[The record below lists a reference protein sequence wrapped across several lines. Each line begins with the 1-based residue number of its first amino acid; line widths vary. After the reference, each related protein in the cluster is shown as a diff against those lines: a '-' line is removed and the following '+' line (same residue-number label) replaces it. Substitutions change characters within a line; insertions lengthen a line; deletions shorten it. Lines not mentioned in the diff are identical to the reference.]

1 MLVLLELQIP
11 FAVVLEKLEVFP
23 KQKLGKFPV
32 PVIAAT
38 VGAAI
43 TVIVNGADVAEHPKP
58 FVTVTE

>member
-11 FAVVLEKLEVFP
+11 FAVVFDKLEVFP

-43 TVIVNGADVAEHPKP
+43 TVIVNGADVVEQLLLL
-58 FVTVTE
+58 VTVTE